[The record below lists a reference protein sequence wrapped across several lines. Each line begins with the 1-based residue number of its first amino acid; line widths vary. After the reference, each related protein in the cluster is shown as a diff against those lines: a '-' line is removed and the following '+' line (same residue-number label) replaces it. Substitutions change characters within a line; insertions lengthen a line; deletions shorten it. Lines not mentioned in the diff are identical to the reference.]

1 MLGWMKSN
9 LNIHWKDWSWS
20 SIFWPLDEK
29 NWLTGKDWRQEEMG
43 IIEDEMFGWHHW
55 LDGHEFGQ
63 ALGVGDGQGSLMCLS
78 PWGHKSRTW
87 LSDWTDEWMLP
98 LSYLYSSIY
107 YCFFILSM
115 LFSGEEYWS
124 QLSFPSQELSCWKR
138 PWCWEKLKAKG
149 EGEVEFE
156 MIRKHH

>member
-1 MLGWMKSN
+1 
-9 LNIHWKDWSWS
+9 
-20 SIFWPLDEK
+20 
-29 NWLTGKDWRQEEMG
+29 MG

-156 MIRKHH
+156 MIRKHHWLSRHAFVQTPGDSEGQRSLACCSPLGHKVRQDLRTEKHK